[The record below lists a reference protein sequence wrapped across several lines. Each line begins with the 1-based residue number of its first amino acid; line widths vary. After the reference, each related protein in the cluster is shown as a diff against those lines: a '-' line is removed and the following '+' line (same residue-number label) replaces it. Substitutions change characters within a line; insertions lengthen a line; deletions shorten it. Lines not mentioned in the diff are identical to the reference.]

1 MHKKKLLGEFLGP
14 VVRTLHFHYRGTG
27 VIPGWGTQI
36 PYAEWCGQ
44 KNNLK
49 KTSDCFVENRGEVSR
64 KSRLSRTWI
73 WVYFPSRAQGLPI
86 ESMWSWKERSPGWL
100 PRFFAWASGR
110 ILQHHNSKAPILWCS
125 AFLTVQLSQ
134 PHVTTGQT
142 TALTIRTFV
151 GRATSLLFNMCLGL
165 SSLSCREA
173 IVSWSHGCSHHPQWF
188 WSPRRGNPSQF
199 PSFPLQYAMQ

>member
-1 MHKKKLLGEFLGP
+1 MFREQQRNQLGWGGSKQGEMKEMELREVSRGQVICRPLQCLQHFLELGIHWKVFEPKVLCDQMHKKKLLGEFLGP

-73 WVYFPSRAQGLPI
+73 
-86 ESMWSWKERSPGWL
+86 
-100 PRFFAWASGR
+100 
-110 ILQHHNSKAPILWCS
+110 
-125 AFLTVQLSQ
+125 
-134 PHVTTGQT
+134 
-142 TALTIRTFV
+142 
-151 GRATSLLFNMCLGL
+151 
-165 SSLSCREA
+165 
-173 IVSWSHGCSHHPQWF
+173 
-188 WSPRRGNPSQF
+188 
-199 PSFPLQYAMQ
+199 